1 MMGEAGA
8 TFNWQE
14 AYARLEQM
22 RRSLEVGGEASPAE
36 VRRILQERA
45 QELAQP
51 LEEAH
56 TATNVLDLVVCSL
69 AGERYGIATAHVLEV
84 IPLRE
89 LTPVPGAPPF
99 VVGVLH
105 HRGHLLPIL
114 DLSRLLA
121 LTEQDVTQGSRVV
134 AVEAGGMAFGI
145 LVEAVEETLQIAVSE
160 VVPLPAPLTA
170 ERTPWLQGVTTGMV
184 AVLDLMA
191 LAHDPRVVVNEE
203 VL

>member
-1 MMGEAGA
+1 MGETRA

-22 RRSLEVGGEASPAE
+22 RRSLEVGGEVSPAE

-45 QELAQP
+45 QELARP
-51 LEEAH
+51 LEEAY

-84 IPLRE
+84 ILLRE

-99 VVGVLH
+99 VVGVMQ
-105 HRGHLLPIL
+105 HRGTLLPIL

-121 LTEQDVTQGSRVV
+121 LAGQEATQGSRVV
-134 AVEAGGMAFGI
+134 AVEADGMAFGM
-145 LVEAVEETLQIAVSE
+145 LVEAVEETLQIAVSA
-160 VVPLPAPLTA
+160 VVPLPATLTDG
-170 ERTPWLQGVTTGMV
+170 RTPWLQGVTTGMV
-184 AVLDLMA
+184 AVLDLVA
-191 LAHDPRVVVNEE
+191 LARDPRIVVNEE

>member
-1 MMGEAGA
+1 MGETRV
-8 TFNWQE
+8 TFHWQE

-22 RRSLEVGGEASPAE
+22 RRSLAVGDAVSPAD

-45 QELAQP
+45 QELARP
-51 LEEAH
+51 LEDTH
-56 TATNVLDLVVCSL
+56 TATQMLDLVVCAL
-69 AGERYGIATAHVLEV
+69 AGARYGMAMAHVLEV

-99 VVGVLH
+99 VVGVMH
-105 HRGHLLPIL
+105 HRGNLLPIL

-121 LTEQDVTQGSRVV
+121 LAGQDVTQGSRVV
-134 AVEAGGMAFGI
+134 AVEVDGMTFGM
-145 LVEAVEETLQIAVSE
+145 LVEAVEATLQIAVSE
-160 VVPLPAPLTA
+160 VVPLPATLTD

-184 AVLDLMA
+184 TVLDMVA